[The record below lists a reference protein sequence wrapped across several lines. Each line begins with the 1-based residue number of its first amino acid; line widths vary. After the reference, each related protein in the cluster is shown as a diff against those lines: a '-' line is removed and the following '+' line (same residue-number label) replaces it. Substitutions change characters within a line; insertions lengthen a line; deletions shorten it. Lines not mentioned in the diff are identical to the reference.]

1 MGCRTKFV
9 SLLIVYAA
17 GFATAVY
24 CLAPTPD
31 PSSQQPLQLAQLG
44 SALNSEKLVNSLN
57 SGMHKCIGFSKEA
70 AVEAAKLIRTK
81 LDEAAKSQ
89 SKQLQG
95 ARAPVTQ
102 DHRQDGVPK
111 RETTRLGARV
121 RATERPFAA
130 G

>member
-1 MGCRTKFV
+1 MGWRTKFV

-31 PSSQQPLQLAQLG
+31 PTSQPPLQLAQLG
-44 SALNSEKLVNSLN
+44 SALNSEKLVKSFN

-70 AVEAAKLIRTK
+70 ALEAAKLIRTK

-89 SKQLQG
+89 AKR
-95 ARAPVTQ
+95 ARAPISQ
-102 DHRQDGVPK
+102 GRGQEGVSK
-111 RETTRLGARV
+111 RDTTRLGAQAR
-121 RATERPFAA
+121 TTGRPSEA

>member
-1 MGCRTKFV
+1 MGWRTKFV
-9 SLLIVYAA
+9 FLLIVFAA
-17 GFATAVY
+17 GFATAIY

-31 PSSQQPLQLAQLG
+31 QKSPPLQLAQVG
-44 SALNSEKLVNSLN
+44 SALNSQELIKSFN

-121 RATERPFAA
+121 RATERPLAA